1 MDVNDLTSR
10 AAKYDEGLARD
21 IADYVRGRRYGL
33 VYEASKPEFVRLW
46 NKPVVRGDLVNV
58 LPPRGEQEDT
68 RRDDDPSDIAYRLVS
83 EDDGIASLR
92 DIKSGEQ
99 VEAPAE
105 DLVAIARFDQP
116 IYCGLKETGRI
127 ERGGDKPYHVV
138 INGENYHALQTLAY
152 AYAGKVDC
160 IYIDPPYNT
169 GAKDWK
175 YNNNYVSGD
184 DTYRHSKWLTFME
197 DRLKVAKKLLNPKDS
212 VLICTIDEKE
222 YLRLG
227 LLLEQVFPAER
238 IQMVTTITNK
248 KGQPRKGMF
257 SRSEE
262 YLYYVFLGS
271 AAITRS
277 SDNMLYDANNSGRQA
292 KKPTIWNSLLRRG
305 THAARSDRPK
315 LFYPVLIDPIV
326 PRIVEVGDYLDST
339 SDRKSFIV
347 SDDYEVAWPL
357 HRDHSEGNWQLKP
370 ETLRNALKD
379 GTARLG
385 TKDKITGNWAI
396 NYLKRKQLK
405 QVQTGEIVCSGKDS
419 NGALIL
425 CYPEDVEGNEHL
437 QEPRSVWVRE
447 GHDASVY
454 GTTLNKSLFPGRVFS
469 FPKSLYATEDS
480 VRFVIKDRPGAL
492 VLDFFAGSGTTA
504 HAVMR
509 LNHQDGGHRRC
520 ICVTNNEV
528 SADEAKAMT
537 KRGLRTGDPEWE
549 ERGIAR
555 YVTIPRVTAAITGRT
570 PEGEPIKG
578 DYKFTDEFPMADGFE
593 ENAVF
598 YDLTYLE
605 PSVVSADLAFDEI
618 APILWLR
625 GGCRGPVLHREP
637 GYVVGETY
645 AVLFDYGRVRQ
656 FIDVVHDD
664 EGISHVFIVTDVKS
678 RYRGMCAEF
687 PDRDVAQLYE
697 SYLRSFEI
705 NVEE

>member
-10 AAKYDEGLARD
+10 AAKYDESLARD

-58 LPPRGEQEDT
+58 LPPRGKQEDT
-68 RRDDDPSDIAYRLVS
+68 RRDDDPFDIAYRLVS

-99 VEAPAE
+99 VEAPVE

-116 IYCGLKETGRI
+116 IYCGLKETGRV

-138 INGENYHALQTLAY
+138 INGENYHALQTLTY

-175 YNNNYVSGD
+175 YNNNYVSSD

-227 LLLEQVFPAER
+227 LLLEQLFPSDR
-238 IQMVTTITNK
+238 IQMVNIIINK
-248 KGQPRKGMF
+248 NGV
-257 SRSEE
+257 SRDNEFKRAEE
-262 YLYYVFLGS
+262 YAFCVMIGS
-271 AAITRS
+271 ATPAEMDTTTYS
-277 SDNMLYDANNSGRQA
+277 PFDDG
-292 KKPTIWNSLLRRG
+292 KDTKPQKVRWERLLRGGSNSLR
-305 THAARSDRPK
+305 TDRPN
-315 LFYPVLIDPIV
+315 LFYPIYIDENKRTIEAIGQVLKLDEAMEDAPVISDLRALWPI
-326 PRIVEVGDYLDST
+326 RT
-339 SDRKSFIV
+339 
-347 SDDYEVAWPL
+347 
-357 HRDHSEGNWQLKP
+357 
-370 ETLRNALKD
+370 D
-379 GTARLG
+379 GTEATWRMQPSSLQKKIDKGLVRIGAYDKKNDRYSIVYLADVQEKRIAKGDISICGKRDDGSLVVEYANQKKSIPTTVWGGAAFSAGEYGSRLI
-385 TKDKITGNWAI
+385 TSIFNDK
-396 NYLKRKQLK
+396 R
-405 QVQTGEIVCSGKDS
+405 
-419 NGALIL
+419 
-425 CYPEDVEGNEHL
+425 
-437 QEPRSVWVRE
+437 
-447 GHDASVY
+447 
-454 GTTLNKSLFPGRVFS
+454 FS
-469 FPKSLYATEDS
+469 FPKSFYATELTIAP
-480 VRFVIKDRPGAL
+480 FVLNKPNAL
-492 VLDFFAGSGTTA
+492 ILDFFAGSGTTA
-504 HAVMR
+504 HSTML
-509 LNHQDGGHRRC
+509 LNKLDGGHRRC

-528 SADEAKAMT
+528 SVDEAKAMT

-555 YVTIPRVTAAITGRT
+555 YVTIPRVTAVITGRT
-570 PEGEPIKG
+570 PGGEPIKG

-593 ENAVF
+593 ENAIF

-637 GYVVGETY
+637 GYAVGETY

-656 FIDVVHDD
+656 FIDAIHDD
-664 EGISHVFIVTDVKS
+664 EKISHVFIVTDVKS